1 MMSNTN
7 LTAAHRVGAYA
18 KLGKLALM
26 ALAMM
31 FGLAVAQPALA
42 QFSSQEGY
50 ASGAPHWTFEAQ
62 PYLWLPATTAKVGLA
77 RAPGLDLSGTFH
89 PTLANVIGSLN
100 AAVTCDCLVRYGDFS
115 GEFNLSYISLSG
127 TKGFPPILPGQPQR
141 RLNGSVKL
149 FLISPGLGYRIYH
162 NDKVSF
168 DARVGFSYSQ
178 VDANARF
185 LGSPLAE
192 RDGVSTSFIQ
202 PWIGE
207 RFDYYPTPKWRIENA
222 TAITGLGVDGGAIGW
237 NTHIGVSYLI
247 TTWLDTSIGYAASQT
262 ERSNTPGPN
271 GQNNSVNIL
280 NYGPYLAFGFRF

>member
-1 MMSNTN
+1 MMSNTKLN
-7 LTAAHRVGAYA
+7 AAPRARA
-18 KLGKLALM
+18 NASLGRLALST
-26 ALAMM
+26 LVLL
-31 FGLAVAQPALA
+31 FGLIAARPALA

-50 ASGAPHWTFEAQ
+50 ASGVPHWTFEAQ
-62 PYLWLPATTAKVGLA
+62 PYLWLPATSAKVGLG

-89 PTLANVIGSLN
+89 PTLANVVGSLN
-100 AAVTCDCLVRYGDFS
+100 AAVTCDCIVRYGNWS
-115 GEFNLSYISLSG
+115 GEVDLSYISLSG

-149 FLISPGLGYRIYH
+149 LLVSPGLGYRILH
-162 NDKVSF
+162 TDNVSF

-178 VDANARF
+178 VDASARF

-207 RFDYYPTPKWRIENA
+207 RFDYYPTPKWRLENA

-247 TTWLDTSIGYAASQT
+247 TSWLDVSLGYAASQT
-262 ERSNTPGPN
+262 ERNKTGPVGGSNN
-271 GQNNSVNIL
+271 INIL
-280 NYGPYLAFGFRF
+280 NYGPYLATGFRF